1 MEVKV
6 PKGKYILAVSGGV
19 DSMTLL
25 NLLASQPGV
34 ELIVAHFNHGI
45 RPDSDKD
52 EVLVNEV
59 AQAQGLVLEVGRKKL
74 GPNASEEVARA
85 MRYKFLH
92 EVLIRHKAK
101 KIITAHHQD
110 DLIETALI
118 NIIRGTGRQGLSAIA
133 TNQKILRPLLEVP
146 KEDIIA
152 SAKSRRL
159 EWIEDI
165 TNLKEDYLRNYLR
178 VKVLTNLTT
187 GDRQKL
193 VKILEKVAK
202 INVNLDNELATL
214 SHNTDTNLNRLFF
227 SLLPNEVSQELL
239 AFKLRSL
246 KIKNFDRQTI
256 DRINL
261 AIKAGRPDSRHP
273 IKQNVYLK
281 LDQETATFVTP

>member
-52 EVLVNEV
+52 EALVTEV

>member
-52 EVLVNEV
+52 EALVTEV

-281 LDQETATFVTP
+281 LDQ